1 MYPFAKGV
9 SRRRGTAATAAALL
23 CVLFLTLLSACGNS
37 AEGSGK
43 RTLRIVAPD
52 GVPADFYLGTAYP
65 LGIFSMYQM
74 AWALF
79 LPGEDDF
86 SITNGLASSYRAS
99 SDGLVHTIGVKEGFT
114 FHDGSPVDAE
124 AVAKVL
130 HSYLFAN
137 DPLRDEGPYGAV
149 SAAFGSP
156 SIVREVKVVDPGSVK
171 VVLSQ
176 ARSDIRDQLLQMP
189 ILNPKVLAKPG
200 YGKSV
205 KDLRDAGSGPFR
217 ITDFSPGEFVEFER
231 YPKFPEKV
239 SLDRLRLQQVADPAA
254 RALAMQGKNAD
265 VVLDLAPEDHK
276 RLAGIDGNKEYAA
289 TPSSNVFFRFF
300 TPKHPELKDPRVR
313 KAIWLALDRDA
324 YRTAFFNPTS
334 SHKVDQPVVV
344 KGVQGYNDGLDDLNH
359 DLAQAK
365 ALMQQAGVQRLTL
378 RAITMESSGPI
389 LSLRRLHEAIAADLK
404 KIGIDVKIDVV
415 DSATYLSDRYNYDYE
430 VLWYGNSFNPDFIF
444 RLFYLGYPKPWAAPS
459 PLADRRVADL
469 VTHAS
474 TEVDRAKQ
482 VAAWQELQRLNNEEL
497 FMGVPIVSVGTSA
510 VASSRV
516 RDFELG
522 WNNRGALVWLFKNV
536 AVG

>member
-1 MYPFAKGV
+1 M
-9 SRRRGTAATAAALL
+9 
-23 CVLFLTLLSACGNS
+23 
-37 AEGSGK
+37 
-43 RTLRIVAPD
+43 APD

-74 AWALF
+74 AWPLF

-86 SITNGLASSYRAS
+86 SIANGLASSYRAS
-99 SDGLVHTIGVKEGFT
+99 SDGLVHTIGVKKGFT
-114 FHDGSPVDAE
+114 FHDGSPIDAA
-124 AVAKVL
+124 AVTKVL
-130 HSYLFAN
+130 HSYFFE
-137 DPLRDEGPYGAV
+137 DDSLRDDGPYGAV

-156 SIVREVKVVDPGSVK
+156 TIVREVTAVDAGTVK

-176 ARSDIRDQLLQMP
+176 ARLDIRDPLFQMP

-205 KDLRDAGSGPFR
+205 ADLRDAGSGPFR
-217 ITDFSPGEFVEFER
+217 VTGFSPGEFVEFER
-231 YPKFPEKV
+231 YRAFPEKV
-239 SLDRLRLQQVADPAA
+239 SLDRLRLQQVPDPGA

-265 VVLDLAPEDHK
+265 VVLDLAPEDHE
-276 RLAGIDGNKEYAA
+276 RLAGMDGNKQFAA

-300 TPKHPELKDPRVR
+300 TPKHPELEDPRVR
-313 KAIWLALDRDA
+313 RAIWLALDRDA

-344 KGVQGYNDGLDDLNH
+344 KGVQGYSDGLDDLNH

-365 ALMQQAGVQRLTL
+365 VLMRQAGVQRLTL

-404 KIGIDVKIDVV
+404 KIGIEVKIDVV
-415 DSATYLSDRYNYDYE
+415 DPATYLSDRYNYDYE

-469 VTHAS
+469 VKNAS
-474 TEVDRAKQ
+474 SEVDHAKQ
-482 VAAWQELQRLNNEEL
+482 VAAWQRLQRLNGEEL
-497 FMGVPIVSVGTSA
+497 FMGVPIASVGTSA
-510 VASSRV
+510 VADGRV
-516 RDFELG
+516 RGFDLG
-522 WNNRGALVWLFKNV
+522 WHNRGALVWLFKNV